1 MPPTQPTQPEQL
13 SKRLDKELAG
23 QAARKLM
30 SGQQPTAEERAALRR
45 HERVQEEQRRWQYY
59 ESIPQKHWRQ
69 MSGRQTKILAEQ
81 ADRYGLPFGG
91 RTVNLPKLVRALHE
105 FLAANARKLA
115 GEDGMTDAGSSS
127 PALEQYRKE
136 RARLA
141 RLDRLAREGTLVS
154 RENVRD
160 GLGRIAHLLR
170 AAAEALERQYGKEAG
185 QLLDEALDD
194 AQREIDRLFGE
205 KRRRNQKKKPAGRN
219 SKS

>member
-1 MPPTQPTQPEQL
+1 MPPTQPTQPEQI
-13 SKRLDKELAG
+13 SRRLDKELAG

-45 HERVQEEQRRWQYY
+45 HERHQEELRRWQYY

-69 MSGRQTKILAEQ
+69 MSGRQTKVLAEQ

-91 RTVNLPKLVRALHE
+91 RTVHLPKLVRALHE

-115 GEDGMTDAGSSS
+115 GEDGMMDAGTSS

-141 RLDRLAREGTLVS
+141 RLDRLARQRSLVS

-194 AQREIDRLFGE
+194 AQREIDRLFGQ
-205 KRRRNQKKKPAGRN
+205 KRRRQRKQKQARKESKP
-219 SKS
+219 

>member
-13 SKRLDKELAG
+13 SKRLDKDLAA

-45 HERVQEEQRRWQYY
+45 HERHQEELRRWQYY
-59 ESIPQKHWRQ
+59 ESIPQKHWRR
-69 MSGRQTKILAEQ
+69 MSGRQTKVLAEQ

-115 GEDGMTDAGSSS
+115 ADDDMMDAGAE
-127 PALEQYRKE
+127 ALQQYRKE

-141 RLDRLAREGTLVS
+141 RLDRLARERTLVS

-170 AAAEALERQYGKEAG
+170 AAGEALQRQYGKEAG
-185 QLLDEALDD
+185 ELLDEALDD

-205 KRRRNQKKKPAGRN
+205 KRRRKRKQKRARKESR
-219 SKS
+219 S